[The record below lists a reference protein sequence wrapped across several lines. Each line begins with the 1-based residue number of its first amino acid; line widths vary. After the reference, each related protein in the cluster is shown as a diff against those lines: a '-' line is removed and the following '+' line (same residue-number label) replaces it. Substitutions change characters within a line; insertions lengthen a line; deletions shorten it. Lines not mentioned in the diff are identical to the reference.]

1 MVTRR
6 SGGVHIGAATLRR
19 VRAAAPSAG
28 IVEDDDVLREVLRR
42 ALQKEGLVVRATA
55 SAAEAL
61 RAFAETPPDVLVL
74 DIGLPDADGRDLCSA
89 LRAQGVASP
98 VLFLTARDALVDRI
112 SGFNAG
118 GDDYLAKPFALAE
131 LVVRLRALLRR
142 AGDDVEPAPT
152 GGAVLDPTRL
162 AVAYAGARASL
173 TPTEFRVLAALAA
186 RPGVVV
192 RRHELEAAGWP
203 PGAIV
208 HANTLDAFVARVRRK
223 LRDVG
228 APERIETV
236 RGVGYV
242 LK

>member
-1 MVTRR
+1 
-6 SGGVHIGAATLRR
+6 

-89 LRAQGVASP
+89 LRAQGVVSP

-118 GDDYLAKPFALAE
+118 GDDYLPKPFALAE

-142 AGDDVEPAPT
+142 AGDDVAPGPA

-186 RPGVVV
+186 KPGVVV

-223 LRDVG
+223 LRDVD